1 MKKRLRFIS
10 LILAL
15 VMTTLMSGA
24 VLAAKPQLE
33 DFDASGTITG
43 ITPGKV
49 IEAGVTGKWVVVE
62 RELTGTLSGDIAGD
76 FTMNYKA
83 MIESIL
89 TQAGDLHGWL
99 TVGEDSHVL
108 KVKGE
113 IKPLQW
119 LGEPFLSPARLEI
132 NGSWM
137 LTQGDHGSG
146 DFSAWVI
153 FIPTPEGHVGFILAS
168 EFTLIGE
175 WQP

>member
-1 MKKRLRFIS
+1 MS

-15 VMTTLMSGA
+15 VMTTLMPGA

-33 DFDASGTITG
+33 DFNASGTISS
-43 ITPGKV
+43 ISVGKV

-83 MIESIL
+83 MIESIF

-99 TVGEDSHVL
+99 TVGEDSYVL

-113 IKPLQW
+113 IEPLDIVW
-119 LGEPFLSPARLEI
+119 FEPFNTYLPKLTI
-132 NGSWM
+132 NGEWM
-137 LTQGDHGSG
+137 FTQGDHGSG

-153 FIPTPEGHVGFILAS
+153 FIPDNGHVGQIIAS
-168 EFTLIGE
+168 SFTLTGK